1 MIVTQLEGLVDPD
14 QWETLKE
21 EFRAAC
27 RQLPA
32 GIYQSYLIQ
41 DTADQELWRLFT
53 VWHSREAL
61 QEYRASVDAPAGGLI
76 FGRAGVLDPELTVF
90 DVMEHASGD

>member
-21 EFRAAC
+21 EFRAAG

-41 DTADQELWRLFT
+41 DTADQ
-53 VWHSREAL
+53 
-61 QEYRASVDAPAGGLI
+61 
-76 FGRAGVLDPELTVF
+76 
-90 DVMEHASGD
+90 